1 MEREL
6 QMKTKEIE
14 TMPINQ
20 ELLALITP
28 QGIELKHNK
37 VQLGEYQ
44 HKLQY
49 VSAYPSAVNV
59 GWLLNL
65 KDIPNTTVSLVV
77 TPIENVQE
85 YVDGVS
91 KGLTTDK
98 NIFNTTSN
106 EALRTQAEFKIKSA
120 EKIIKD
126 ITVDN
131 IPYVNVSFVSNTIG
145 ETDNNFNENCRTV
158 RNKIAGMGLKA
169 RVPAFIQDK
178 ALRQSS
184 PYDTYYDDITK
195 ISNKTMSLEALFLG
209 LPFSGSGLVDVEGY
223 YLGTDEDGRM
233 IAFSPFFKGNDRT
246 NSNIVIEGSSGSGKS
261 FLAKKIML
269 NEWLNGTK
277 IFVIDPESEMRPMCK
292 LLGGKWIDCS
302 GGTGKNVGRINPLQ
316 VNPLPE
322 ATAFEDD
329 EDGEYTSSKS
339 ALGLHLDFLSTFFK
353 LYYPEITSLQMSLL
367 MEILEELYR
376 TYGITYETDI
386 TNKDSKDFP
395 IMEDLYNLLIGKVN
409 TNKDHK
415 KELEEIRAVVREL
428 SIGHHGEI
436 FNGYTSLDLDSSFVC
451 LDVYSLQGASEKVK
465 RCQYFNILR
474 YCQDQA
480 FRNREER
487 CYVVCDEA
495 YLLVDRKVP
504 QTIEFLRNFC
514 KRARKYECGL
524 MVITQSL
531 VDFLAPEVRMYG
543 QAFLDNSTYK
553 FFFGVDGKDLEEVVN
568 LYNLNQEE
576 KAILSQKDK
585 RTWIILY
592 WFRTYINKCKST
604 RLGKGIFSWW
614 RKINVR

>member
-1 MEREL
+1 
-6 QMKTKEIE
+6 MKTKEIE

-49 VSAYPSAVNV
+49 VSSYPSSVNV

-65 KDIPNTTVSLVV
+65 KDIPNTTVSLLVS
-77 TPIENVQE
+77 PIENVQE
-85 YVDGVS
+85 YVEGIS
-91 KGLTTDK
+91 KGLTTYK
-98 NIFNTTSN
+98 NIYNTTNN
-106 EALRTQAEFKIKSA
+106 EALKAQAEFKIKSA

-131 IPYVNVSFVSNTIG
+131 IPYINVSFVSNTIG
-145 ETDNNFNENCRTV
+145 KTDSNFNENCRTV

-169 RVPAFIQDK
+169 RVPAFTQDK

-184 PYDTYYDDITK
+184 PYDTYYQDITK

-233 IAFSPFFKGNDRT
+233 IAVSPFFKGNDRT

-277 IFVIDPESEMRPMCK
+277 IFAIDPESELRPMCK

-316 VNPLPE
+316 VNPLPKI
-322 ATAFEDD
+322 ADFEDD
-329 EDGEYTSSKS
+329 EDEDEEYNSKKS

-376 TYGITYETDI
+376 TYNITYDTDI
-386 TNKDSKDFP
+386 TDLDSKDFP
-395 IMEDLYNLLIGKVN
+395 IMEDLYNLLIKKVEA
-409 TNKDHK
+409 NKEHK
-415 KELEEIRAVVREL
+415 REIEEIRAVVREL

-436 FNGYTSLDLDSSFVC
+436 FNGYTSLDLDSSFIC

-480 FRNREER
+480 FKNREER

-524 MVITQSL
+524 MTITQSL
-531 VDFLAPEVRMYG
+531 VDFLAPEVKMYG
-543 QAFLDNSTYK
+543 QALLDNSTYK
-553 FFFGVDGKDLEEVVN
+553 FFFGIDGKDLEEVVN
-568 LYNLNQEE
+568 LYNLNKEE

-585 RTWIILY
+585 GRGLFFVGSGHTL
-592 WFRTYINKCKST
+592 
-604 RLGKGIFSWW
+604 
-614 RKINVR
+614 INVKALDWEKPYLIGGGR